1 MYLNLVVTED
11 YKDKNSK
18 SHKESPKEDQ
28 IKDVEK
34 KERKQDP
41 RAKKETDPGKCQHCC
56 F

>member
-28 IKDVEK
+28 IKDVENKVK
-34 KERKQDP
+34 KSL
-41 RAKKETDPGKCQHCC
+41 RAKKETDPGKFKHCC